1 MKFMTRRCIWYTA
14 PFSVFFC
21 VSTGENPKEERGDE
35 MQALILAAGMGTRL
49 KDLTKNAAKCMVK
62 VDGKP
67 LIERMLCQLD
77 ELELSEIH
85 IVVGYMARDV
95 ISFVRSLKI
104 RTPVRFIENE
114 LYATTN
120 NIYSLYMAREVL
132 KKDDTLL
139 LESDLIL
146 SDGIL
151 GRLADSPHP
160 NVALVAPYESWM
172 DGTVVK
178 VDGEGNITRFIEKK
192 EFDFREIPSY
202 YKTVNIYKFSRE
214 FSERYFVPFLAAH
227 IESECKNAYYE
238 HVLKVLSFIDG
249 SLIKAE
255 ILGGEAW
262 YEIDDAQ
269 DLDIA
274 ESLFTDLK
282 YDKIK
287 SRYGGYWRYPKLLDF
302 CYLVNP
308 YYPPRRMLDELKANF
323 EALIC
328 SYPSGIEVNSLIAG
342 KYFGL
347 KKEHVCPG
355 NGAAEL
361 IRSLMGALS
370 GNVGIVYPTFEEYP
384 NRLCKNKIVPYYPKG
399 RDFTYTA
406 KDLADYY
413 GRFAVE
419 AVILVNPNNP
429 TGFMLGRDE
438 VLALAKW
445 AGERGIRLV
454 VDESFV
460 DFCDA
465 PEKQTLLSEA
475 ILQDNTNLVVIKSIS
490 KSFGVPGL
498 RLGIAASADEEL
510 IRSLKS
516 DVAIWNINSIAECF
530 LQIFE
535 KYKKDY
541 DQALETF
548 RLVRK
553 QFIEKLRHVPNLRV
567 LPTQANF
574 VLCEVLG
581 GCSAEKLAETLLCEH
596 NILIKDLGGKKGI
609 SGEYIRVAVRT
620 REDNSRLAAAMSKVL
635 GQSGRVRQYNL
646 GMSG

>member
-1 MKFMTRRCIWYTA
+1 
-14 PFSVFFC
+14 
-21 VSTGENPKEERGDE
+21 

-49 KDLTKNAAKCMVK
+49 KELTKNAPKCMVR

-67 LIERMLCQLD
+67 LLERMLLQLD
-77 ELELSEIH
+77 ELELDAVY
-85 IVVGYMARDV
+85 IVTGYLAERLPPLPV
-95 ISFVRSLKI
+95 LKLK
-104 RTPVRFIENE
+104 TPVRFIENAQ
-114 LYATTN
+114 YATTN
-120 NIYSLYMAREVL
+120 NIYSLYIARDVL
-132 KKDDTLL
+132 LRDDTLL
-139 LESDLIL
+139 LESDLIFG
-146 SDGIL
+146 DGIL
-151 GRLADSPHP
+151 SRLAGSRTRASPSSRRM
-160 NVALVAPYESWM
+160 SWM

-178 VDGEGNITRFIEKK
+178 VDGRGTSRGLSRRRSLIF
-192 EFDFREIPSY
+192 
-202 YKTVNIYKFSRE
+202 KTPQLLQDRQRLQFSRE
-214 FSERYFVPFLAAH
+214 FFERYFVPFLTAH
-227 IESECKNAYYE
+227 IESQCSGAYYE

-249 SLIKAE
+249 TLLKAE
-255 ILGGEAW
+255 VLDDAPW

-274 ESLFTDLK
+274 ESIFSDKK

-308 YYPPRRMLDELKANF
+308 YYPPRRMVEELKFNF
-323 EALIC
+323 DALLS

-347 KKEHVCPG
+347 KKEHICPG

-399 RDFTYTA
+399 RDFAYTA
-406 KDLADYY
+406 RDLADYF
-413 GRFAVE
+413 GRFGVE
-419 AVILVNPNNP
+419 AVILVNPGNP
-429 TGFMLGRDE
+429 TGFLLKRGE
-438 VLALAKW
+438 VLELAAW
-445 AGERGIRLV
+445 ARRRGIKLI
-454 VDESFV
+454 VDESFI

-465 PEKQTLLSEA
+465 PEEQTLLTEE
-475 ILQDNTNLVVIKSIS
+475 ILRQYPNLVVIKSIS

-498 RLGIAASADEEL
+498 RLGIAASADEDL
-510 IRSLKS
+510 ISFIKS
-516 DVAIWNINSIAECF
+516 DVAIWNINSFAECF

-541 DQALETF
+541 AKALEQF
-548 RLVRK
+548 RLTRK
-553 QFIEKLRHVPNLRV
+553 EFVGKLRHVPNLRV

-581 GCSAEKLAETLLCEH
+581 GCRAERLAETLLCGH
-596 NILIKDLGGKKGI
+596 NILIKDLSGKKGL
-609 SGEYIRVAVRT
+609 SGEYIRLAIRT
-620 REDNSRLAAAMSKVL
+620 RRKTAALPPPWA
-635 GQSGRVRQYNL
+635 GFSGRPAA
-646 GMSG
+646 SGR